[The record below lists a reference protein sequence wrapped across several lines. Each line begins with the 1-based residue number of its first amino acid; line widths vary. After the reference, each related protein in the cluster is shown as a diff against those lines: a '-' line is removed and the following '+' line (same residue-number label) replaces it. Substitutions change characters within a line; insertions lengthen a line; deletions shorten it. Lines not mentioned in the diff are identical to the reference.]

1 MRNAKIQ
8 EYQNYLRRQALS
20 TGRNQLGEVIELH
33 NYFDRD
39 MSPDMGVPG
48 ARLAREAYV
57 DIYAHNYNDAIP
69 LLQKAVRLGNE
80 DAMLYL
86 SYCYWFG
93 HGVPQN
99 LATAQQ
105 LLRTVGIAT
114 ETAKM
119 RNLERHMREDKE
131 DRERSAREAT
141 LAAENAESRSASQ
154 SPSTYQS
161 TPNKSQSVK
170 GPLVL
175 TPYGIKMRNSFN
187 SGWDTSP

>member
-1 MRNAKIQ
+1 MKKEASLRKPIGILPVLVLSLFAAATMPVCAQFYPQTRTTMRNAKIQ

-86 SYCYWFG
+86 SYCYFYG

-99 LATAQQ
+99 LATA
-105 LLRTVGIAT
+105 
-114 ETAKM
+114 M
-119 RNLERHMREDKE
+119 
-131 DRERSAREAT
+131 
-141 LAAENAESRSASQ
+141 
-154 SPSTYQS
+154 
-161 TPNKSQSVK
+161 
-170 GPLVL
+170 
-175 TPYGIKMRNSFN
+175 
-187 SGWDTSP
+187 